1 MSKLFYILV
10 LLSLMFVLSACA
22 SEEDLT
28 KQIEELDYDV
38 IHIEEV
44 KEGVVVFH
52 KPENVGEDQTVSSM
66 GAHFIKQNP
75 FEWEVTNDQGT
86 YMSGIDKPI
95 FSQYLLKSDK
105 TSPFP
110 MLYGEIKDP
119 IIHIVRVVNEQ
130 DPSTY
135 EEATVMERNGHR
147 FWYLFLEAP
156 TDPTTFEVQG
166 LSKDQV
172 VLTSITNADLLESY
186 SSSGSSEE

>member
-1 MSKLFYILV
+1 MLV
-10 LLSLMFVLSACA
+10 LLFLISVLSACA

-28 KQIEELDYDV
+28 KQIKELDYDV
-38 IHIEEV
+38 VHIEEV
-44 KEGVVVFH
+44 EDGVVVFH
-52 KPENVGEDQTVSSM
+52 KPGNVGEEQTVSSM

-105 TSPFP
+105 ISPFP

-119 IIHIVRVVNEQ
+119 IIHIIRVVNEQ
-130 DPSTY
+130 DPTTY

-147 FWYLFLEAP
+147 FWYLFLDEP
-156 TDPTTFEVQG
+156 TDPTTFEIQG

-186 SSSGSSEE
+186 SSTDTSGE